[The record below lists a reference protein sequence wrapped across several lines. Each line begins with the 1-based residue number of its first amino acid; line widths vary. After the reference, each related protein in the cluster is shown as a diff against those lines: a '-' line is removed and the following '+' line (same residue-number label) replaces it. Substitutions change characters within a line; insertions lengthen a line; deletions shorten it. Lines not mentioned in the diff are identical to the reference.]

1 MITSILLGIG
11 LLAIMPYLLKLFHI
25 IIFLGYALYVFI
37 SCKDV
42 RQNIIQTINHH
53 VEQNSKICQQN
64 DTNNAVKS
72 EYDYSIYEF
81 DEEAFEFVKSKAK
94 QYGYAIS
101 LQFELATFYI
111 KSHARDKNI
120 ENILARKF
128 IFDWLDESRKS
139 TLDAV
144 REFIS
149 TCGIAEL
156 DYLGSRDKNID
167 DLDAYLNDVQQGIK
181 EVSYIDE
188 ELNAVFNIEIIKY
201 LQQKYKIGYYLE

>member
-11 LLAIMPYLLKLFHI
+11 LLAIMPYVLKLFHI

-42 RQNIIQTINHH
+42 RQNIIQTINRNIEHDSKDFP
-53 VEQNSKICQQN
+53 QNTTSN
-64 DTNNAVKS
+64 TAKS
-72 EYDYSIYEF
+72 EYDYSTYEF
-81 DEEAFEFVKSKAK
+81 DEEAFNFIKSKAK

-101 LQFELATFYI
+101 LQFELASLYI
-111 KSHARDKNI
+111 KSHSRDKNI

-139 TLDAV
+139 TLDTV
-144 REFIS
+144 HEFIS
-149 TCGIAEL
+149 TCGISEL
-156 DYLGSRDKNID
+156 DYIGSRSNNID
-167 DLDAYLNDVQQGIK
+167 ELDAYLKKIQQYIK
-181 EVSYIDE
+181 EISYIDE
-188 ELNAVFNIEIIKY
+188 ELNAVFNIEIVKY